1 MYQKKNRGLSPTFV
15 AYVEKGQKKKA
26 RKGQTTVYYLDRQS
40 IKQSRYLEE
49 YDLTKH
55 WFLTAGKPKLAK
67 EGLASQLVKRIN
79 DKKQIHEES

>member
-15 AYVEKGQKKKA
+15 ACVE
-26 RKGQTTVYYLDRQS
+26 KGQTTVYYLDRQS

-67 EGLASQLVKRIN
+67 EGLASQPVKRIN